1 MKVPYSAGV
10 PGVPAPV
17 IDGEPSSR
25 RPRQTR
31 IAWPLACSGWRSED
45 PTFQVRTDEE
55 TGQTIISGMG
65 ELHLEVI
72 VDRLQREF
80 NVAANVGRPQV
91 AYRETITKAVRS
103 EGRFVRQTGGHGQ
116 YGHIILEIEPLE
128 RGSGFQFESKIV
140 GGAVP
145 KEYIP
150 AVEAG
155 VKEAMLSGVLAGYPV
170 VDVKVTAVDGS
181 YHEVDSSEMA
191 FKIAASMDSRGYE
204 KAGPVLLEP
213 IMEVEGCYPGRV
225 PWRCIGQPERPPG
238 VGSRALRSGHIPSD

>member
-1 MKVPYSAGV
+1 MLEALEF
-10 PGVPAPV
+10 PAPV
-17 IDGEPSSR
+17 IDRAIEPKTKADQDRLSIGLQRLSE
-25 RPRQTR
+25 
-31 IAWPLACSGWRSED
+31 ED

-155 VKEAMLSGVLAGYPV
+155 VKEAMLAGVLAGYPV
-170 VDVKVTAVDGS
+170 VDVKVTAWTV
-181 YHEVDSSEMA
+181 
-191 FKIAASMDSRGYE
+191 
-204 KAGPVLLEP
+204 P
-213 IMEVEGCYPGRV
+213 ITKWIRRRWP
-225 PWRCIGQPERPPG
+225 
-238 VGSRALRSGHIPSD
+238 LRSLDH